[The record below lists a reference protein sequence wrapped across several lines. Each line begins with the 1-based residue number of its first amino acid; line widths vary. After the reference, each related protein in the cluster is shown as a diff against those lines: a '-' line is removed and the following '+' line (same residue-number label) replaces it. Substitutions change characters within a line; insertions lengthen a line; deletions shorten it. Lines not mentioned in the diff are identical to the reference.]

1 MPKRFVVLAAVLG
14 LAACAGD
21 TSPLELLVRAK
32 DGVEKIGD
40 GMLDTAARQ
49 IDNYCAIPLEGR
61 LRLREAVNTRT
72 TQGDMRVT
80 CQGDPPPP
88 APPPVVQ
95 TQPPPR
101 VVRPAPARV
110 TPVQPRR

>member
-1 MPKRFVVLAAVLG
+1 MPKHILVLAAAFG

-49 IDNYCAIPLEGR
+49 IDAYCNIPLAGR
-61 LRLREAVNTRT
+61 LQLRESVNRRT

-80 CQGDPPPP
+80 CQGDPQPTPPP
-88 APPPVVQ
+88 MVQ

-101 VVRPAPARV
+101 VVLPAPARV